1 LKPPDAAKENVK
13 PTLPDPRYVRVTA
26 TEVEPSG
33 GKLKLHVALTLP
45 VGYKINEMGP
55 TQYWIEAIEG
65 TGLIEP
71 AALDRPTKVAP
82 PSADFEIALPLAA
95 EQGAETLKISFIY
108 YYCEAGD
115 SGVCKIG
122 SVVWMAPVRLV
133 EGAKSQAVE
142 LKHRAN

>member
-1 LKPPDAAKENVK
+1 
-13 PTLPDPRYVRVTA
+13 VRVTA

-45 VGYKINEMGP
+45 VGYKINEMAP
-55 TQYWIEAIEG
+55 TQYWAEAVEG
-65 TGLIEP
+65 TGLVEP
-71 AALDRPTKVAP
+71 SALDRPTKVAP

-95 EQGAETLKISFIY
+95 KQGAETLKISLIY

-133 EGAKSQAVE
+133 EGAESQAVE